1 MSQQA
6 FPTIYLVR
14 HATPDWSRTD
24 IPYHI
29 PPGPPLTAI
38 GESEA
43 AKLGD
48 FLRDMQAGQILCSPL
63 ARCLRTA
70 EIAAETAGIRHTVDN
85 RLAEVQPQ
93 EKPADVLARVWP
105 AWVHVGELCLETGPV
120 VLLTHGGPIN
130 VLLEELGLPA
140 KELTR
145 QRAAFDRGNPVPP
158 AGAWRAVRPSPDA
171 PWSLELAFTPEAHR
185 ARAWFV

>member
-29 PPGPPLTAI
+29 PPGPPLTAQ
-38 GESEA
+38 GEAEA

-48 FLRDMQAGQILCSPL
+48 FLRDMQASQILCSPL

-70 EIAAETAGIRHTVDN
+70 EIAAETAGIPHAIDN
-85 RLAEVQPQ
+85 RLAEVLPQ
-93 EKPADVLARVWP
+93 EKPADVLARIWP
-105 AWVHVGELCLETGPV
+105 AWVHVGELCLQAGPV
-120 VLLTHGGPIN
+120 VLLRSRMVTT
-130 VLLEELGLPA
+130 LELVFCSISAWRREADSSTMTISQSGLRPRV
-140 KELTR
+140 TM
-145 QRAAFDRGNPVPP
+145 P
-158 AGAWRAVRPSPDA
+158 AGRMNSRGSCQG
-171 PWSLELAFTPEAHR
+171 ERMFRIHM
-185 ARAWFV
+185 